1 MSDAP
6 SRPERRAR
14 LQRTSARPTS
24 SKGMSARSGR
34 TSCGSPTFPR
44 KREVPP
50 SYVRVFSGWVYVA
63 FVTDVYSRRIIGWQT
78 TYRPARTDL
87 ALDALEM
94 AVWQRKRQGA
104 DLSGLVHHLRP
115 RRAVQVHPLR
125 AGPVRVRGGRLGG
138 FQRGTPFGFALA
150 EALNSLYKAELIRN
164 QGPWQDIDAARGR
177 HRRVGALVRAPSDHT
192 PPSACAPR
200 RAQSRLDPRRQPEQ
214 PETITTGNHRHQINQ
229 PPQNPGLDKDSLW
242 GLAEAGLSPVSYAT
256 VKRHLPNYATEDF
269 TRDLSRLLAGYARIG
284 RASLVLLDV
293 TTLYYRDRQGRQ
305 PCASRASPRKDAWS
319 RRSR

>member
-1 MSDAP
+1 
-6 SRPERRAR
+6 
-14 LQRTSARPTS
+14 
-24 SKGMSARSGR
+24 MSARSGR

-125 AGPVRVRGGRLGG
+125 ASPVRVRGGRLGG

-200 RAQSRLDPRRQPEQ
+200 RAQSRLDP
-214 PETITTGNHRHQINQ
+214 
-229 PPQNPGLDKDSLW
+229 
-242 GLAEAGLSPVSYAT
+242 
-256 VKRHLPNYATEDF
+256 
-269 TRDLSRLLAGYARIG
+269 
-284 RASLVLLDV
+284 
-293 TTLYYRDRQGRQ
+293 
-305 PCASRASPRKDAWS
+305 
-319 RRSR
+319 

>member
-192 PPSACAPR
+192 PPSACAPPPSTKPPGSPTSAR
-200 RAQSRLDPRRQPEQ
+200 TARNNHNRQP
-214 PETITTGNHRHQINQ
+214 PA
-229 PPQNPGLDKDSLW
+229 PDKPASTK
-242 GLAEAGLSPVSYAT
+242 P
-256 VKRHLPNYATEDF
+256 
-269 TRDLSRLLAGYARIG
+269 
-284 RASLVLLDV
+284 RA
-293 TTLYYRDRQGRQ
+293 
-305 PCASRASPRKDAWS
+305 
-319 RRSR
+319 

>member
-1 MSDAP
+1 MRSSRRRYPRSTRTSYPGAGDPQDTRDTGPSRGRRASRCRSRGPLYRPCGSWATWAYTVSDAP

-87 ALDALEM
+87 ALDALRM
-94 AVWQRKRQGA
+94 AVWQRKRTGA

-115 RRAVQVHPLR
+115 GGAVPSHSLR
-125 AGPVRVRGGRLGG
+125 GSPGRLRGSRLGG
-138 FQRGTPFGFALA
+138 PPGRL
-150 EALNSLYKAELIRN
+150 LS
-164 QGPWQDIDAARGR
+164 AAR
-177 HRRVGALVRAPSDHT
+177 
-192 PPSACAPR
+192 
-200 RAQSRLDPRRQPEQ
+200 
-214 PETITTGNHRHQINQ
+214 
-229 PPQNPGLDKDSLW
+229 W
-242 GLAEAGLSPVSYAT
+242 
-256 VKRHLPNYATEDF
+256 
-269 TRDLSRLLAGYARIG
+269 
-284 RASLVLLDV
+284 
-293 TTLYYRDRQGRQ
+293 
-305 PCASRASPRKDAWS
+305 
-319 RRSR
+319 

>member
-1 MSDAP
+1 
-6 SRPERRAR
+6 
-14 LQRTSARPTS
+14 
-24 SKGMSARSGR
+24 MSARSGR

-125 AGPVRVRGGRLGG
+125 ASPVRVRGGRLGG

-177 HRRVGALVRAPSDHT
+177 HRRVGALVRTPSDHT

-229 PPQNPGLDKDSLW
+229 PPQNPGLDT
-242 GLAEAGLSPVSYAT
+242 GQHPHCRTRPAEDHA
-256 VKRHLPNYATEDF
+256 
-269 TRDLSRLLAGYARIG
+269 
-284 RASLVLLDV
+284 V
-293 TTLYYRDRQGRQ
+293 TT
-305 PCASRASPRKDAWS
+305 PTSRAATTPLHHYEGLN
-319 RRSR
+319 